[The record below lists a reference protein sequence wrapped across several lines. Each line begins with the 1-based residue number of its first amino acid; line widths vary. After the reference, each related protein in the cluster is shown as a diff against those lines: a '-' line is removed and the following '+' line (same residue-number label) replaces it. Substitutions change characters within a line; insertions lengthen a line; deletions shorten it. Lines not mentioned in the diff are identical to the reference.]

1 MLTEQAYGNVML
13 LKIRPSWTV
22 RRALSGRGGATD
34 PHGHM
39 QCVRVVIPAN
49 LAMRKV
55 GGN

>member
-34 PHGHM
+34 PHGHIPN
-39 QCVRVVIPAN
+39 VRVVIPAN